1 MLSRHVR
8 SATRSLASAHEKVA
22 HQKIGFIGLGNMGGP
37 MARNLAVKGHH
48 DLVVFDVSQ
57 DRIDWLKSES
67 GDQNVTSAASPAEIA
82 SEVNYIVTMLPS
94 NPHVLEVYTDK
105 KHAILATA
113 KAASLFIDSSTIDP
127 NVARQV
133 ATAVQAVNNCT
144 YLDAPVSG
152 GVTAAASGML
162 TFMVGNDCEEK
173 FAEANEI
180 LQHMAGNVRPLK
192 GIGNGQ
198 VAKIC
203 NNMMLGIQMIGT
215 AEAYNMGEKLGMDAK
230 DLASIVNIS
239 SGRCWSSDTYN
250 PVPGVIPGVPSNNN
264 WEGGFGAALMLKDLG
279 LAQDAAKSVE
289 APTPL
294 GAMARDIY
302 TELCDKGYGGK
313 DFGSAYHY
321 FKTNGGEAP

>member
-1 MLSRHVR
+1 MFRTTIKNLS
-8 SATRSLASAHEKVA
+8 TKAHAAVA

-67 GDQNVTSAASPAEIA
+67 GSNKITKAASPAEVA
-82 SEVNYIVTMLPS
+82 SDVKYVVTMLPS
-94 NPHVLEVYTDK
+94 NPHVLDVYTNPK
-105 KHAILATA
+105 TGILSTCSED
-113 KAASLFIDSSTIDP
+113 SLFLDSSTIDP

-133 ATAVQAVNNCT
+133 AEKVQAQNCT

-152 GVTAAASGML
+152 GVTAAAAGTL
-162 TFMVGNDCEEK
+162 TFMVGNNPNQKEK
-173 FAEANEI
+173 YDEAYEI
-180 LQHMAGNVRPLK
+180 LEHMAGNVRSLT
-192 GIGNGQ
+192 GVGNGQ

-203 NNMMLGIQMIGT
+203 NNMMLGVQMIVT
-215 AEAYNMGEKLGMDAK
+215 AEAYNMGEKLGMDPK
-230 DLASIVNIS
+230 ELAGIVNIS

-264 WEGGFGAALMLKDLG
+264 WNGGFGSALMLKDLG
-279 LAQDAAKSVE
+279 LAQDASKSVD

-294 GAMARDIY
+294 GGHAQQIY
-302 TELCDKGYGGK
+302 SEICQKGYAEK
-313 DFGSAYHY
+313 DFGSVYKY
-321 FKTNGGEAP
+321 FNSNGNHFPE